1 MREGE
6 NMPLP
11 LRKSFFVKPARGR
24 PGKNAFCTN
33 LDSAET
39 FAWLTKHKQQ
49 IARINYSPLAWYV
62 QAEVRRWWVYYWDL
76 CVDWWKDNPDWY
88 PEFPW
93 FKRVNRSG
101 DLPPE
106 DGKVYLMRG
115 FKMLMENPLVT
126 PSSIEG
132 HGLHLEEIGD
142 LSWFFRFAHQRH
154 IGEMPDVQYLYE
166 QERCRDSEYT
176 YLKIAN
182 DIPIDALGKVVAA
195 FQHRHTP
202 SKWKE
207 NFEMYQTYEVL
218 ALIDLRIAE
227 LLSGL
232 ECSPSVKAQLI
243 WGKLT
248 DNKRTKSVQSRHRAK
263 TYFSA
268 RDLQTTATEQA
279 KNFLS
284 EKSAWGIERRSQ
296 ATRELLI
303 LWQRGEHSQ
312 VPLTVDEA
320 RKLCQF
326 GPPSSVGV
334 RGTEYALPPGYDWT
348 VW

>member
-1 MREGE
+1 
-6 NMPLP
+6 
-11 LRKSFFVKPARGR
+11 V
-24 PGKNAFCTN
+24 
-33 LDSAET
+33 
-39 FAWLTKHKQQ
+39 
-49 IARINYSPLAWYV
+49 
-62 QAEVRRWWVYYWDL
+62 
-76 CVDWWKDNPDWY
+76 
-88 PEFPW
+88 
-93 FKRVNRSG
+93 
-101 DLPPE
+101 
-106 DGKVYLMRG
+106 
-115 FKMLMENPLVT
+115 
-126 PSSIEG
+126 
-132 HGLHLEEIGD
+132 
-142 LSWFFRFAHQRH
+142 
-154 IGEMPDVQYLYE
+154 
-166 QERCRDSEYT
+166 

-182 DIPIDALGKVVAA
+182 DIPIHDLGKVVAA

-207 NFEMYQTYEVL
+207 NLEMYQTYEVL
-218 ALIDLRIAE
+218 ALLDLRIAE

-296 ATRELLI
+296 ATRELLS

-312 VPLTVDEA
+312 FAVTADEA
-320 RKLCQF
+320 RKLWQF

-334 RGTEYALPPGYDWT
+334 RGTEYALPPGYDWK
-348 VW
+348 

>member
-1 MREGE
+1 MRERE

-39 FAWLTKHKQQ
+39 FAWLTNHKQL

-76 CVDWWKDNPDWY
+76 CVDWWKNNPDWY

-93 FKRVNRSG
+93 FKRVNRFG

-106 DGKVYLMRG
+106 DGRIYLMRG
-115 FKMLMENPLVT
+115 FKMLEENPLVT
-126 PSSIEG
+126 PSSIKA
-132 HGLHLEEIGD
+132 HGLHMEEIGD

-154 IGEMPDVQYLYE
+154 IGEMPDIQYIYE
-166 QERCRDSEYT
+166 QERSQDPEYT

-182 DIPIDALGKVVAA
+182 DVRMDDLGKVVAA
-195 FQHRHTP
+195 FQHRYAP
-202 SKWKE
+202 SKWRE
-207 NFEMYQTYEVL
+207 NLEMYQTYEVL
-218 ALIDLRIAE
+218 TLIDLRIAE
-227 LLSGL
+227 LVSGL

-268 RDLQTTATEQA
+268 RDLQTTVTEQA

-296 ATRELLI
+296 ATRELLS

-312 VPLTVDEA
+312 FALTADEA
-320 RKLCQF
+320 RRLYLQF

-334 RGTEYALPPGYDWT
+334 RGTEYALPPGYDWK
-348 VW
+348 